1 MRVHNHHAINK
12 LLDSNRAWSRPD
24 IASAANRPRTVLED
38 PDVQSLAV
46 MDGDHLRGI
55 VTRADLLRVVL

>member
-1 MRVHNHHAINK
+1 MVAVDLHTSLERMVA
-12 LLDSNRAWSRPD
+12 L
-24 IASAANRPRTVLED
+24 LED

-55 VTRADLLRVVL
+55 VTRADVLRVAL